1 MGSQN
6 AIQPVLHDYDT
17 PWYTQPNIQTGA
29 STQVSSGDNDTASI
43 EQGDGS
49 TFETLES
56 SIGFVVDDSEG
67 YDAKGDIL
75 IYPRHDCR
83 SES

>member
-6 AIQPVLHDYDT
+6 AIQSVLHNYDT
-17 PWYTQPNIQTGA
+17 PWYTQPNIQSGA
-29 STQVSSGDNDTASI
+29 STQGSSGDNDTASI

-49 TFETLES
+49 IFETLKS
-56 SIGFVVDDSEG
+56 SSGFVVNDSEG
-67 YDAKGDIL
+67 YDEKGDIY

-83 SES
+83 LES